1 MNQVNQFLQKIQL
14 EKQADLLLKQSYKT
28 NEADIAHLLN
38 NKSNRHATGKLTEY
52 KILLNTCA
60 FKLVVYW
67 RLDKFNREFT
77 VQEKRENKHRR
88 FIPSVDQIGKKRDQE
103 IGLNTLIDYC
113 LQNANR
119 LDAAQ
124 IYYNDRIN
132 NQELL
137 IFKFNAQNI
146 AASDFREIQFKT
158 NEFGSRYFEKM
169 IDEPI
174 RVDTIKF

>member
-1 MNQVNQFLQKIQL
+1 MNQATEFLKKIQL
-14 EKQADLLLKQSYKT
+14 EKQATMLLKQSYNT
-28 NEADIAHLLN
+28 DESSVDHLLN
-38 NKSNRHATGKLTEY
+38 NKTNRHATGKLAEY
-52 KILLNTCA
+52 KKLLNTSA

-67 RLDKFNREFT
+67 KVDKFNREFT
-77 VQEKRENKHRR
+77 VQEKINNKHRR

-124 IYYNDRIN
+124 IYYVDRIN
-132 NQELL
+132 YQELL

-146 AASDFREIQFKT
+146 YASDFREIQFKT
-158 NEFGSRYFEKM
+158 NEYGSRYFEKM